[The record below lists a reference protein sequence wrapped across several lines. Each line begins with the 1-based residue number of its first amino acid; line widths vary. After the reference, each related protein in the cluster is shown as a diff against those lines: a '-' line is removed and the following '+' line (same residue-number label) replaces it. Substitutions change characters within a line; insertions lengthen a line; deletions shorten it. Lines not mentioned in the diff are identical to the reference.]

1 MSLARDLRDEAIDV
15 SGSGTDRDGAQ
26 RDWWPAVRR
35 GFAGRCPHC
44 GEGKMFRAYLKVN
57 ESCPACGE
65 ELHHQRAD
73 DAPPYLTIFFVG
85 HVVAA
90 MLMIADERWPQLDMW
105 IHMVLWP
112 LVAILMSLWLLPRF
126 KGALIGYQWALKM
139 HGFGTALPAAAER
152 NR

>member
-1 MSLARDLRDEAIDV
+1 
-15 SGSGTDRDGAQ
+15 
-26 RDWWPAVRR
+26 
-35 GFAGRCPHC
+35 
-44 GEGKMFRAYLKVN
+44 MFRAYLKVN
-57 ESCPACGE
+57 DACPECGE

-139 HGFGTALPAAAER
+139 HGFGTALPAARRAQPVTRQPARELR
-152 NR
+152 LAANHEPAARP